1 MGFAAVNRRAFIA
14 GAAFTAALA
23 ATPTIAKKNNHPL
36 VVNALGG
43 LWNPNGGPP
52 GEDDIASYVLDP
64 RALADARAANIGAIN
79 LTLGHVFGEGDAF
92 ADTIDD
98 LAWWNEAARRNA
110 GKVML
115 VRSARDI
122 PEANAAGRVGL
133 IFGFQNSEMFGGD
146 AARAR
151 LFKDLGVRVVQLTY
165 NLQSAAGAGA
175 LVPENTGLTE
185 FGRTLV
191 GALNDQ
197 RLLVD
202 LSHAGE
208 KSTMDALETSRAP
221 IAITHTGCAALSPH
235 PRNKTDA
242 ELRALADKGGVMG
255 VYFMP
260 YLTPGRQH
268 MAADIVAHIE
278 HAINVCGED
287 HVGIGTDGMATAI
300 DDMPG
305 FLKAHREDIARRAA
319 LGVGAP
325 NEDPDIITV
334 PPDLMGPTQFE
345 RLADMLSVNGHSD
358 ARIEKVMS
366 GNFLR
371 LFGEVWGG

>member
-1 MGFAAVNRRAFIA
+1 M
-14 GAAFTAALA
+14 
-23 ATPTIAKKNNHPL
+23 
-36 VVNALGG
+36 
-43 LWNPNGGPP
+43 WNPNGGPP

-165 NLQSAAGAGA
+165 NLQSAAGMT
-175 LVPENTGLTE
+175 PTCQKNTGLTE

-191 GALNDQ
+191 GALNEQ

-208 KSTMDALETSRAP
+208 KSTMDALETSTAP
-221 IAITHTGCAALSPH
+221 IAITHTGCAALLPH
-235 PRNKTDA
+235 
-242 ELRALADKGGVMG
+242 
-255 VYFMP
+255 
-260 YLTPGRQH
+260 
-268 MAADIVAHIE
+268 
-278 HAINVCGED
+278 HAQQD
-287 HVGIGTDGMATAI
+287 
-300 DDMPG
+300 
-305 FLKAHREDIARRAA
+305 RR
-319 LGVGAP
+319 
-325 NEDPDIITV
+325 
-334 PPDLMGPTQFE
+334 
-345 RLADMLSVNGHSD
+345 
-358 ARIEKVMS
+358 
-366 GNFLR
+366 
-371 LFGEVWGG
+371 